1 MNKRHYEHTLPN
13 IRGSLSNT
21 YKLKRSKNIKIRNYN
36 VKYLSFYE
44 QNIVIRKLMSNF
56 AENNKEGSAVR
67 LH

>member
-1 MNKRHYEHTLPN
+1 M
-13 IRGSLSNT
+13 
-21 YKLKRSKNIKIRNYN
+21 SKNIKIRNYN